1 MIQHHTNLSRKTD
14 MGGNRYRMIKRLGV
28 ACERRWLVSYS
39 YVRRG
44 GANAFNGI
52 HDKVH
57 LGNGDASPSTCIS
70 P

>member
-1 MIQHHTNLSRKTD
+1 
-14 MGGNRYRMIKRLGV
+14 MGGKKYRTIKRLGV
-28 ACERRWLVSYS
+28 ACGSCWIVSYS

-52 HDKVH
+52 HDDKVH
-57 LGNGDASPSTCIS
+57 LGIGDASPSACIS